1 MYVVLKMETTNESM
15 EKINI
20 ECDISGDLRPI
31 NFEVDPNIDLKGL
44 RQKIYE
50 ERFGATATS
59 TDETKGPCL

>member
-1 MYVVLKMETTNESM
+1 M

-20 ECDISGDLRPI
+20 ECDISGDAKPI
-31 NFEVDPNIDLKGL
+31 NFEVDPNINLKGL